1 MSQPAADSS
10 DSEWDID
17 RDADAGHISIP
28 GPSASKGELLEVRL
42 ARNSDDFLTFYNVH
56 YRPSKHCKF
65 ICRSFKKRIER
76 SKRKTKL
83 CMLRS
88 PSENGAQMLM
98 MNLVFTRTS
107 FLYTLANTE

>member
-17 RDADAGHISIP
+17 QDADAGHISIP

-42 ARNSDDFLTFYNVH
+42 ACNSDDFLTFHNVH

-65 ICRSFKKRIER
+65 ICRSFKKRIE
-76 SKRKTKL
+76 
-83 CMLRS
+83 
-88 PSENGAQMLM
+88 
-98 MNLVFTRTS
+98 
-107 FLYTLANTE
+107 